1 MHSLKKHLSESKT
14 ASQWANIGIR
24 QHAGINLPLSA
35 LRSKNSSG
43 IGEFYD
49 LIPLITWCKEL
60 NIDVIQLLPLNDTG
74 SDPSPYNALSS
85 CAIHPI
91 YLSLHKLPY
100 LKDPDLIKKIEE
112 LEELNSFD
120 LLEFQTV
127 RTRKTHVFHAYVEK
141 YGSKIL
147 NSSSYA
153 DFINQNS
160 WLQPYALFQV
170 LQHEMGHTDFFSW
183 PKEFKYITPQ
193 KFQELIET
201 RATELS
207 FYIILQYLCFEQL
220 SQVKAYANKNG
231 VFLKGDIPILISP
244 NSADVWFHP
253 EFFNTDLTVGAP
265 PDQYCKEGQNW
276 GFPGFRWDD
285 MKKTDFSWWKQR
297 LQYASSFYDIYRIDH
312 AIGLFR
318 LWCIPPGHKSIEGF
332 FIPGNEHLWG
342 PHGLN
347 LLNLLISSS
356 SMLPIAEDLGVVPS
370 VVRPILEDL
379 GIPGTKVMR
388 WERDW
393 KHDKHFI
400 DPKEYPKISLTCVST
415 HDSPTLEQW
424 WRDFPEEASVY
435 AKQNGWLYT
444 PQITY
449 QIRQA
454 ILKESA
460 HSSSLFHINLLSEY
474 LALLPE
480 FVALNPDEERINV
493 PGTQLSSNW
502 SYKFRKS
509 IEEITSSPE
518 LKEEM
523 KKIIIQKQDL
533 QS

>member
-1 MHSLKKHLSESKT
+1 MHSLRKHLSESKS
-14 ASQWANIGIR
+14 AAQWAKIGIR

-49 LIPLITWCKEL
+49 LIPLITWCAEL
-60 NIDVIQLLPLNDTG
+60 NIDVIQLLPLNDSG
-74 SDPSPYNALSS
+74 SDSSPYNAISS

-91 YLSLHKLPY
+91 YLSLHMLPY
-100 LKDPDLIKKIEE
+100 LNNPDLMKKIEE
-112 LEELNSFD
+112 LETLNSFEKID
-120 LLEFQTV
+120 FQTV
-127 RTRKTHVFHAYVEK
+127 RTRKMHVLYAYVKE
-141 YGSKIL
+141 YGSQVQ
-147 NSSSYA
+147 SSSTYV
-153 DFINQNS
+153 DFVNQNP

-170 LQHEMGHTDFFSW
+170 LQHEMGHTNFFSW
-183 PKEFKYITPQ
+183 PEEFKYTTPQ
-193 KFQELIET
+193 KFKELAET
-201 RATELS
+201 NVNEMS

-220 SQVKAYANKNG
+220 SQVKNHANKNN

-253 EFFNTDLTVGAP
+253 EFFNTDLSVGAP
-265 PDQYCKEGQNW
+265 PDQYCEEGQNW
-276 GFPGFRWDD
+276 GFPGFRWND
-285 MKKTDFSWWKQR
+285 MKKTGFSWWKQR

-318 LWCIPPGHKSIEGF
+318 LWCIPPEHKSVDGF
-332 FIPGNEHLWG
+332 FVPGDEKLWG
-342 PHGLN
+342 PHGKN
-347 LLNLLISSS
+347 LLDLLIESSP
-356 SMLPIAEDLGVVPS
+356 MLPIAEDLGDVPS
-370 VVRPILEDL
+370 MVRPILQEM

-388 WERDW
+388 WEREW
-393 KHDKHFI
+393 KHTHQFI
-400 DPKEYPKISLTCVST
+400 DPKDYPKISLTCVST

-435 AKQNGWLYT
+435 AKQNDWPYT

-449 QIRQA
+449 QIRQT

-460 HSSSLFHINLLSEY
+460 HSSSLFHINLFSEY

-480 FVALNPDEERINV
+480 FVAPNPDDERINI
-493 PGTQLSSNW
+493 PGTQQASNW

-509 IEEITSSPE
+509 IEEITSSAE

-523 KKIIIQKQDL
+523 RKIIIQKN
-533 QS
+533 